1 MRHGEEAGA
10 TTRVQT
16 GPLLIEEWLPIQEL
30 GIEAQRERSASSA
43 LPPLYFLH
51 VWWARR
57 PLVVSRAAVLASL
70 LPAWR
75 PDWPEPLRQRF
86 PTREA
91 YHSWFRWLLGI
102 HGDPVAARARIA
114 EADARGERLA
124 YGAFGYKRAFMF
136 SPLEEELAALVQL
149 LADHWESDLVTVL
162 DPTAGGGSIP
172 LESLRIGLTV
182 HANELNPVAAV
193 ILCAT
198 LDYPARFGET
208 LAEEILQWSARL
220 IGRLEPP
227 LEVIYPRESNGLVH
241 AYLWA
246 RTVACPQTGKPIPL
260 SPNWWLQRDNR
271 AHVAVRLLCQPDWPE
286 CRFEIVR
293 GAEADRVAEQG
304 TIRRGDAVSPWT
316 GQVVDGDY
324 IKREAQAGRMGQQLY
339 AVVVKTARGIDFRP
353 PTEADLAAAAAAE
366 AELARRLPIWL
377 ARDVLPD
384 EEIPLGNKTA
394 EPLRYGMTR
403 WRDLFNPR
411 QLLALG
417 TTVEALRALESE
429 LFAAL
434 PADRARAVLT
444 YLALAVDKLAN
455 YNSRLSCW
463 HSRHSTIANTFD
475 RHDFSMKW
483 SYAEMAVV
491 AAGKGLDWAINQ
503 VVDAYRGIA
512 QLTQPARLPLWQ
524 RQGQSPVE
532 RLRITQGDAR
542 NLRHLPDGSVHL
554 VCIDPPY
561 YDNVQYAELSDFFYV
576 WLKRT
581 VGHLYPDWFSAPLT
595 EKDSEA
601 VANPARFA
609 ALGRRGQAQDLARRD
624 YERKMT
630 AIFQECARVLRSDG
644 VLTVMFTH
652 KRVDAWDALAQALI
666 DAGFQVTAS
675 WPVHTESEHS
685 LHQAKKNA
693 ARSTILLSCR
703 KRPSGEGAV
712 WWDEIKPLLRQRV
725 RSRAQELAAW
735 GLHGIDLVLATYGT
749 ALSVISARWPVL
761 TSQADA
767 QGRPIPLRAEAALDA
782 AREEVLGLVRERLLH
797 GQRMQF
803 DPISDWYLMSW
814 EMLKAREF
822 PFDEA
827 RKLALA
833 TGVELERE
841 ILSGARLAQRANDAV
856 KLLTPKE
863 RWQRKAVT
871 VDGTPTRLVDGLH
884 MALVLTEEDG
894 VGAAERYLERV
905 GLRRDNAFRAYVAAL
920 LEAIPRQRGRDGR
933 LQLPEA
939 EWLEALRAYCY
950 PDIAPPQEPEQ
961 KHVYGQARLVLGED
975 GADAEDDED
984 SAE

>member
-1 MRHGEEAGA
+1 MTQTMLR
-10 TTRVQT
+10 TT
-16 GPLLIEEWLPIQEL
+16 LLIEEWLPIQEL
-30 GIEAQRERSASSA
+30 GIEAQRERGASSS

-75 PDWPEPLRQRF
+75 PDWPEALRQRF

-91 YHSWFRWLLGI
+91 YHAWFRWLLGI
-102 HGDPVAARARIA
+102 RGDITDAWSAIQRARAA
-114 EADARGERLA
+114 GERIENPFTH
-124 YGAFGYKRAFMF
+124 GRAFTLGI
-136 SPLEEELAALVQL
+136 SEGDAEDL
-149 LADHWESDLVTVL
+149 LDILRITWQSVDISVL

-172 LESLRIGLTV
+172 LEALRLGLTV
-182 HANELNPVAAV
+182 HANELNAVASV
-193 ILCAT
+193 ILAAT
-198 LDYPARFGET
+198 LDYPARFGEEFSRDLERYGRELSNRVRSAIRRFYPNST
-208 LAEEILQWSARL
+208 PSEE
-220 IGRLEPP
+220 P
-227 LEVIYPRESNGLVH
+227 LT
-241 AYLWA
+241 YLWA
-246 RTVACPQTGKPIPL
+246 RTVPCPQTGKPIPL
-260 SPNWWLQRDNR
+260 SPNWWLQRDDR
-271 AHVAVRLLCQPDWPE
+271 ARVAVRLLCQPNWPE

-293 GAEADRVAEQG
+293 GAEAERVAEQG
-304 TIRRGDAVSPWT
+304 TIRRGVAVSPWT

-339 AVVVKTARGIDFRP
+339 AVVVKTPQGIDFRP
-353 PTEADLAAAAAAE
+353 PTEADLAAVQAAE
-366 AELARRLPIWL
+366 AELARRLPGWL
-377 ARDVLPD
+377 ARDLVPD
-384 EEIPLGNKTA
+384 EEIPEVSNYNRGHRL
-394 EPLRYGMTR
+394 YGMTH
-403 WRDLFNPR
+403 WRDLFAPR

-417 TTVEALRALESE
+417 TTVEALRALEPE
-429 LFAAL
+429 IRAQL
-434 PADRARAVLT
+434 PPGRARAVLT
-444 YLALAVDKLAN
+444 YLALAVDKLAD
-455 YNSRLSCW
+455 YNSRM
-463 HSRHSTIANTFD
+463 SRLDVTRVVVKNTFD

-483 SYAEMAVV
+483 SHAEMAVV
-491 AAGKGLDWAINQ
+491 AAGKGLDWAIDQ

-512 QLTQPARLPLWQ
+512 RLAQPARLPLWQ
-524 RQGQSPVE
+524 RSGASPVE
-532 RLRITQGDAR
+532 RLRVTQGDAR
-542 NLRHLPDGSVHL
+542 DLRHLPDGSVHL

-581 VGHLYPDWFSAPLT
+581 VGHLYPDWFAAPLT
-595 EKDSEA
+595 DKEDEA

-609 ALGRRGQAQDLARRD
+609 ALGRRGRAQELARRD

-630 AIFQECARVLRSDG
+630 AIFRECARVLRSDG

-652 KRVDAWDALAQALI
+652 KQVDAWDALAQALI

-685 LHQAKKNA
+685 LHQARRNA

-703 KRPSGEGAV
+703 KRPPGDGAV
-712 WWDEIKPLLRQRV
+712 WWDDIKAELRQRV
-725 RSRAQELAAW
+725 RTRAQELAAW

-761 TSQADA
+761 TSQADEHG
-767 QGRPIPLRAEAALDA
+767 QPIPLRAESALDA

-797 GQRMQF
+797 GQRVQF
-803 DPISDWYLMSW
+803 DPVSDWYLMTW

-841 ILSGARLAQRANDAV
+841 ILTGARLVQRAGDAV

-871 VDGTPTRLVDGLH
+871 VDGVPTRLVDGLH
-884 MALVLTEEDG
+884 VALVIAEEDG
-894 VGAAERYLERV
+894 VGAAERYLEWV
-905 GLRRDNAFRAYVAAL
+905 GLRQQNDFRAYVAAL
-920 LEAIPRQRGRDGR
+920 LEAIPRLRGTDGR

-939 EWLEALRAYCY
+939 EWLEVLRAYCY
-950 PDIAPPQEPEQ
+950 PDITPPPEPER
-961 KHVYGQARLVLGED
+961 KHVYDQARLALGED
-975 GADAEDDED
+975 GADAGDDDVSE
-984 SAE
+984 E

>member
-1 MRHGEEAGA
+1 MMHRGDGAPA
-10 TTRVQT
+10 TTLRT
-16 GPLLIEEWLPIQEL
+16 GTALIEEWLPIQEL
-30 GIEAQRERSASSA
+30 GIEARRENSTGQH
-43 LPPLYFLH
+43 PPPNRLH

-70 LPAWR
+70 LPAWQ
-75 PDWPEPLRQRF
+75 PDWPEALRQRF

-91 YHSWFRWLLGI
+91 YHAWFRWLLGI

-124 YGAFGYKRAFMF
+124 AGGFGYDRAFTF
-136 SPLEEELAALVQL
+136 SPPEEELAALAHL
-149 LADHWESDLVTVL
+149 LAKHWQGDYVIML

-172 LESLRIGLTV
+172 LEALRLGLTV
-182 HANELNPVAAV
+182 YANELNPVAAL
-193 ILCAT
+193 ILAAT
-198 LDYPARFGET
+198 LDYPVRFGEE
-208 LAEEILQWSARL
+208 LADDVKEWGNRL
-220 IGRLEPP
+220 IGRLEHA
-227 LEVIYPRESNGLVH
+227 LKAVYPSDPNGLVH

-246 RTVACPQTGKPIPL
+246 RTVPCPQTGKPIPL
-260 SPNWWLQRDNR
+260 SPNWWLQRDDR
-271 AHVAVRLLCQPDWPE
+271 ARVAVRLLCQPEWPE

-304 TIRRGDAVSPWT
+304 TIRRGVAVSPWT

-339 AVVVKTARGIDFRP
+339 AVVVKTPHGIDFRP

-366 AELARRLPIWL
+366 AELARRLPGWL
-377 ARDVLPD
+377 ARDLVPD
-384 EEIPLGNKTA
+384 EEIPEVSNDPRPRL
-394 EPLRYGMTR
+394 YGMTR
-403 WRDLFNPR
+403 WRDLFAPR

-417 TTVEALRALESE
+417 TAVEALRALESE
-429 LFAAL
+429 IRAQL
-434 PADRARAVLT
+434 PPDRARAVLT
-444 YLALAVDKLAN
+444 YLALAVDKLAD
-455 YNSRLSCW
+455 YNSRMVRW
-463 HSRHSTIANTFD
+463 HSRRSVIAGTFD

-483 SYAEMAVV
+483 SHAEMAVV
-491 AAGKGLDWAINQ
+491 AAGKGLDWAIDQ

-512 QLTQPARLPLWQ
+512 RLAQPARLPLWQ
-524 RQGQSPVE
+524 RSGASPVE
-532 RLRITQGDAR
+532 RLRVTQGDAR
-542 NLRHLPDGSVHL
+542 DLRHLPDGSVHL

-595 EKDSEA
+595 DKDNEA

-609 ALGRRGQAQDLARRD
+609 ALGRRGRAQELARRD

-630 AIFQECARVLRSDG
+630 AIFRECARVLRSDG

-652 KRVDAWDALAQALI
+652 KQVDAWDALAQALI

-703 KRPSGEGAV
+703 KRPPSDGAV
-712 WWDEIKPLLRQRV
+712 WWDDLKGELRQRV
-725 RSRAQELAAW
+725 RARAQELAAW
-735 GLHGIDLVLATYGT
+735 GLHGIDLVLATFGT

-761 TSQADA
+761 TSQADE
-767 QGRPIPLRAEAALDA
+767 QGQPIPLRAESALDA

-797 GQRMQF
+797 GQRVQF
-803 DPISDWYLMSW
+803 DPVSDWYLMSW

-841 ILSGARLAQRANDAV
+841 ILTGARLVQKDRDAV

-871 VDGTPTRLVDGLH
+871 VDGAPTRLVDGLH
-884 MALVLTEEDG
+884 MALVIAEEDG

-905 GLRRDNAFRAYVAAL
+905 GLRQQNDFRAYVAAL
-920 LEAIPRQRGRDGR
+920 LEAIPRQRGTDGR

-939 EWLEALRAYCY
+939 HWLEVLRAHCY
-950 PDIAPPQEPEQ
+950 PDLAPPPQPEPRI
-961 KHVYGQARLVLGED
+961 VYDQAQLAFSERDASVDENGEE
-975 GADAEDDED
+975 ED
-984 SAE
+984 